1 MKILNL
7 IGVSSIFLLFI
18 FRESEHQNIG
28 AATLENIHRC
38 VASECLY
45 ILTVLRMGAGPCGDR
60 DCNRQ
65 WSQRPEWT
73 FSGEGRCLYCNFYK
87 KSTYYHLIMDGK
99 ASSFLPPSYFAYCV
113 VKAVELCSRY
123 PA

>member
-38 VASECLY
+38 VASEY
-45 ILTVLRMGAGPCGDR
+45 FI
-60 DCNRQ
+60 
-65 WSQRPEWT
+65 RPNGFENGCRALW
-73 FSGEGRCLYCNFYK
+73 
-87 KSTYYHLIMDGK
+87 
-99 ASSFLPPSYFAYCV
+99 
-113 VKAVELCSRY
+113 
-123 PA
+123 